1 MKGVKGVKGML
12 QWLVGINLL
21 FATAMTLAAPQA
33 EILEYGYYEFTDAA
47 TRSLHPAVASGYV
60 QSGEAELVKQTLRI
74 PIEEGRLFGFR
85 FRISVANSNVGL
97 IPLELKV
104 THPLMNEPDGTS
116 STGYRYN
123 LDLKMVG
130 GVVEDKAGYQ
140 MNQPYE
146 MVEGDWVFE
155 YRFMNK
161 PILVQRFTTYKP

>member
-1 MKGVKGVKGML
+1 MKGMFQWFAGMSL
-12 QWLVGINLL
+12 LVV
-21 FATAMTLAAPQA
+21 MTNVIAAPQA
-33 EILEYGYYEFTDAA
+33 EILEYGYYEFMNES

-60 QSGEAELVKQTLRI
+60 QSGDAKLIKQTLRI
-74 PIEEGRLFGFR
+74 PIEKGRLFGFH
-85 FRISVANSNVGL
+85 FRITVANSNVGV

-104 THPLMNEPDGTS
+104 THPLMNKPDGTS

-123 LDLKMVG
+123 LDLKMDA

-146 MVEGDWVFE
+146 MVEGEWEFE

-161 PILVQRFTTYKP
+161 PIMVQRFTTYKP